1 MKNLEYVTLAG
12 NTPAEAR
19 QALILP
25 NWPGQIL
32 WYIHELTLYTARVYE
47 IKFTSADRGSVVED
61 FIAFAW
67 NPKAQRQLTW
77 CPLHEEGWLDARDE
91 YVPVFTDRGKAIK
104 AITAMRA
111 KEEEKKVGVDHD
123 VDVSADRGD
132 QHGGG
137 LGRGSGA
144 VCDSGLY
151 GDVCRFL

>member
-1 MKNLEYVTLAG
+1 MNGLEYVTLAG
-12 NTPAEAR
+12 KTPEDAR

-25 NWPGQIL
+25 SWPGQIL

-47 IKFTSADRGSVVED
+47 IKFTTADRGSVVED

-67 NPKAQRQLTW
+67 NPKMQRQLTW

-111 KEEEKKVGVDHD
+111 KEGEKNVYRGTSDVGDAVHRGGGSGSAVD
-123 VDVSADRGD
+123 DRGEPVCHC
-132 QHGGG
+132 QP
-137 LGRGSGA
+137 SGP
-144 VCDSGLY
+144 DL
-151 GDVCRFL
+151 